1 MTAKILD
8 TVTFLAC
15 LGVLVANEALGW
27 GLPEWLVLGLAG
39 GAGLSLPQP
48 SKALKSK

>member
-27 GLPEWLVLGLAG
+27 SLPQWLLLGLAT
-39 GAGLSLPQP
+39 GAGVALPQP
-48 SKALKSK
+48 SKGLKAK